1 MKGKH
6 SIKNISFKKITQDS
20 RLVTKGDLFVAVQGE
35 HYDGHDYIEA
45 AVKRGAACCLV
56 EKKLWGRRQ
65 NAVCGVPVISV
76 DDTRYEL
83 SRLTSAYYGHPSSRM
98 NIIGIT
104 GTNGKTTVS
113 FLVDRLLT
121 DSGFKTG
128 IIGTIFYKVGKTRTN
143 AKRTTPDALMTQG
156 FLAQMVKVKTD
167 YAVLEISSH
176 AISQERVRHVYYD
189 IALFTNLSQEHL
201 DYHENMKGYFN
212 VKSRMFKNLKKSGVA
227 VVNRDDARG
236 DALLKKIHGRKI
248 TFGISKKAHI
258 CAKNIKANINGSSF
272 DAIIPKGVLKIKT
285 RLIGKHNISNILA
298 AIAIGYICGLDADK
312 MESSI
317 KKFRGP
323 RGRLEEIAAGR
334 NYKIFVDY
342 AHTKD
347 ALLKVLNS
355 LRPYVKNRLITVF
368 GCGGDRDRSKRPS
381 MGSVSGRLSD
391 FTVLTNDNPRSEN
404 PEDILKEIEKGIEK
418 KTKKYSII
426 PDRKKAIALALIM
439 ARKGDVVLIAG
450 KGHVSRQTIG
460 DKSIHFDDCQIV
472 RKLLGV

>member
-1 MKGKH
+1 
-6 SIKNISFKKITQDS
+6 
-20 RLVTKGDLFVAVQGE
+20 
-35 HYDGHDYIEA
+35 
-45 AVKRGAACCLV
+45 
-56 EKKLWGRRQ
+56 
-65 NAVCGVPVISV
+65 
-76 DDTRYEL
+76 
-83 SRLTSAYYGHPSSRM
+83 
-98 NIIGIT
+98 
-104 GTNGKTTVS
+104 
-113 FLVDRLLT
+113 
-121 DSGFKTG
+121 
-128 IIGTIFYKVGKTRTN
+128 
-143 AKRTTPDALMTQG
+143 
-156 FLAQMVKVKTD
+156 MVKVKTD

-450 KGHVSRQTIG
+450 KGHETRQTIG